1 MNHGLNTLDIVF
13 LVIIILSILLGVIK
27 GLIRELF
34 SLAFFVIAV
43 VLSFLFYNEMGAL
56 LSKSIKNENLA
67 NFVGFL
73 IIFTVVLITGSAVTY
88 IIKKVFIIG
97 PLKTVDRFF
106 GGVFGLIRGILISA
120 VILFG
125 LVVFPVNNQWVAKS
139 TLSPYIIGT
148 ISVFIGL
155 LPDEVKAKLK
165 YIRIDDR
172 QKDNRTGGTV

>member
-1 MNHGLNTLDIVF
+1 MSHGLNTLDVVF
-13 LVIIILSILLGVIK
+13 MVIILLSVLLGVVK

-43 VLSFLFYNEMGAL
+43 VLSFLFYTEMGAL

-73 IIFTVVLITGSAVTY
+73 IIFAVVLITGSVVTY

-97 PLKTVDRFF
+97 PLKTVDRVF
-106 GGVFGLIRGILISA
+106 GGGFGLLRGVLISA

-125 LVVFPVNNQWVAKS
+125 LVVFPVNDQWVTKS
-139 TLSPYIIGT
+139 RLSPYIIGT
-148 ISVFIGL
+148 ISIFIGL

-172 QKDNRTGGTV
+172 QEDNRTGRTV